1 MRHVQIRTLVKLVIL
16 MEISTHSLK
25 MENVSVLLDGI
36 WRTKPVKIAQLRL
49 LDASFVMMPKHVHN
63 VMLMENLNLME
74 KEVANVLK
82 IIGTI
87 QQHYHANCVKP
98 VSLVAWNVHK
108 MANVM
113 FVHKKREFQA
123 LTKPYVFANLT
134 LSKTH
139 KNFAKTATLTD
150 NVYNA
155 LLYNQTHAQNA
166 TPQRVEF
173 KNQSMEYANV
183 IEDTLKTLTVTIVL
197 HALFL
202 DVNNVT
208 SLKHATSALLK
219 SISNKLL
226 KMVLVYVKLIII
238 LLTIKQNV
246 GHVIKAWQ
254 DVWLVI
260 TWNNVSNVIHH
271 LISNWTKLLNYVN
284 ARLLSLNKTR
294 NVKFVQNNLIFAKI
308 VTKTNAKL
316 AKMDSLLTM
325 MKRNVSAPVTEISMR
340 QPNLVNKKQDWV
352 HLLLL
357 PLLSVY
363 WLLLEEV
370 KFLLIFSCCLN

>member
-1 MRHVQIRTLVKLVIL
+1 
-16 MEISTHSLK
+16 
-25 MENVSVLLDGI
+25 
-36 WRTKPVKIAQLRL
+36 
-49 LDASFVMMPKHVHN
+49 
-63 VMLMENLNLME
+63 
-74 KEVANVLK
+74 
-82 IIGTI
+82 
-87 QQHYHANCVKP
+87 
-98 VSLVAWNVHK
+98 
-108 MANVM
+108 
-113 FVHKKREFQA
+113 
-123 LTKPYVFANLT
+123 
-134 LSKTH
+134 
-139 KNFAKTATLTD
+139 
-150 NVYNA
+150 
-155 LLYNQTHAQNA
+155 
-166 TPQRVEF
+166 
-173 KNQSMEYANV
+173 MEYANV
-183 IEDTLKTLTVTIVL
+183 IEGTLKTLTVTIVL

-219 SISNKLL
+219 SISNKPL
-226 KMVLVYVKLIII
+226 KMVFVYVILIII

-254 DVWLVI
+254 VVWLVI

-284 ARLLSLNKTR
+284 VRLLSLNKIR

-325 MKRNVSAPVTEISMR
+325 MKRNVSAPVTETLMR

-370 KFLLIFSCCLN
+370 NFLLIFSCCLN